1 MTNPSEPSGGT
12 PETAAQGASTSAGT
26 NPPADGAPTPPA
38 TLQSGN
44 APASQPPAAA
54 SGAASA
60 TVDGAVASSEA
71 FSFSKSYRQY
81 VLGVLLFVYIF
92 NFIDRQILAILAQS
106 IKTDLG
112 LSDTQI
118 GLLSG
123 LAFGIFYATLGIPI
137 ARLADKYNRVNI
149 ITICLTI
156 WSAMTA
162 VSGLA
167 QNFWHML
174 IARIGV
180 GIGEAGGSPPS
191 HSLLA
196 DYFPANERA
205 SALGIYAIGVPV
217 GILFGNL
224 LGGWINEFFGWRNAF
239 LVVGIP
245 GILLAILLRMTV
257 KEPPRGHSE
266 TSARSVE
273 HVPFLQVL
281 KTMWGFKSFRQLS
294 LGAATQAFVGYGAIA
309 WMPAYLIRTHGMSS
323 GEVGTALGLIIGVA
337 GGVGAFLGGYLADR
351 YGAKDIRWQMW
362 IPAIGFLVAT
372 PVSVIMFSI
381 DYLWVILVLYIVPAF
396 AVNLYSGPT
405 FAMTQ
410 SLAPLAMRASASAL
424 LLFIINIIGLVFGP
438 TTVGFLSDIFQSS
451 FAMPDTESLR
461 WALIL
466 CSLVYLVSVYN
477 YTQAA
482 KHLRRDLARTTE
494 A

>member
-1 MTNPSEPSGGT
+1 MTNPSDPSGGT
-12 PETAAQGASTSAGT
+12 PETAAPGASTSAGT
-26 NPPADGAPTPPA
+26 STPTEGAPGASPPGDA
-38 TLQSGN
+38 
-44 APASQPPAAA
+44 AKAQPPAAA

-60 TVDGAVASSEA
+60 TMDGTIAAGETV
-71 FSFSKSYRQY
+71 SFTKSYRQY

-92 NFIDRQILAILAQS
+92 NFIDRQIMAILAQS
-106 IKTDLG
+106 VKTDLG
-112 LSDTQI
+112 LTDLQI

-137 ARLADKYNRVNI
+137 ARLADKHNRVNI

-167 QNFWHML
+167 QNFWQML

-245 GILLAILLRMTV
+245 GILLAIVLKMTV
-257 KEPPRGHSE
+257 KEPPRGLSE
-266 TSARSVE
+266 TSARAVE

-281 KTMWGFKSFRQLS
+281 ETMWGFKSFRQLS

-337 GGVGAFLGGYLADR
+337 GGAGAFLGGYLADR
-351 YGAKDIRWQMW
+351 YGTKDIRWQMW

-372 PVSVIMFSI
+372 PVSVLMFSI
-381 DYLWVILVLYIVPAF
+381 DYLWVILVLYIIPAF

-466 CSLVYLVSVYN
+466 CSLVYLISVYN

-482 KHLRRDLARTTE
+482 KHLRADLAKTAE
-494 A
+494 E